1 MRILHVLHSHGY
13 GGAENHCLM
22 LMRAQRAAGHEVE
35 FAGPLDSWIGLACA
49 EAGIPAHHVA
59 MHGLYDLVSHW
70 RLRRLVARLAPDIVH
85 GHLIRGAAYAARA
98 QHGHRGCV
106 AVCTAHATTARKHM
120 GGCRHVIAV
129 SAAVR
134 DNLIAAGYAA
144 DTVTVVRN
152 GVPEVGTPDRAA
164 LRRELGIPQDA
175 FVAVNAGRFIP
186 DKGQDLLVQAMHDLP
201 ASVHVVLIGAPDT
214 AYGRQ
219 VLQTAAGLERLHF
232 AGYRRDAADLLRAFD
247 AYVLSSRREALPLAI
262 VEAMSAALPIVATR
276 VGGVPE
282 IVIDGRNGLLVEPG
296 DAGALAQALGKLAAN
311 PEMAR
316 RMGERGRETYSAELT
331 VDLMT
336 RQTLQVYEALRTT
349 SGPAAGNEP

>member
-35 FAGPLDSWIGLACA
+35 FAGPLDSWIGRACA

-134 DNLIAAGYAA
+134 DNVVSGGHAA
-144 DTVTVVRN
+144 DAVSVVHH
-152 GVPEVGTPDRAA
+152 GVPDVRRPDRAA
-164 LRRELGIPQDA
+164 LRRELGVPEDA
-175 FVAVNAGRFIP
+175 FAAVHVGRFVR
-186 DKGQDLLVQAMHDLP
+186 DKGQDLLVEAFRRLP
-201 ASVHVVLIGAPDT
+201 PQLHLVMIGDPST
-214 AYGRQ
+214 EFGRQ
-219 VLQTAAGLERLHF
+219 VQAQAAGDPRLHF
-232 AGYRRDAADLLRAFD
+232 AGYRGDAPDLLAAFD
-247 AYVLSSRREALPLAI
+247 AFVLPSRREALSLAI
-262 VEAMSAALPIVATR
+262 VEAMAAGLPVVAAA

-282 IVIDGRNGLLVEPG
+282 IVHDGDNGRLVQAEDPS
-296 DAGALAQALGKLAAN
+296 ALADALAALAAT
-311 PEMAR
+311 PTDAAAMGRRGRSRYEDAMTLEKMAER
-316 RMGERGRETYSAELT
+316 TIAVYRAVRGERA
-331 VDLMT
+331 
-336 RQTLQVYEALRTT
+336 
-349 SGPAAGNEP
+349 